1 MNIEKADYVTVV
13 KFGSIEE
20 LNLKLYND
28 GKMLDEV
35 IGFTDERG
43 MSLLEH
49 CLSSRKFDIAEYLL
63 NNNARVNVVS
73 KEGCNEFHY
82 IASNINCEGALK
94 IAKIL
99 LERGT
104 SLRQKDIKYGNS
116 AIYTL
121 CLEILKVCSN
131 EGLEFMKECLK
142 NTKEFDDC
150 NKRGFSIRTLINER
164 GTEALKQLLIE

>member
-1 MNIEKADYVTVV
+1 M
-13 KFGSIEE
+13 
-20 LNLKLYND
+20 
-28 GKMLDEV
+28 
-35 IGFTDERG
+35 
-43 MSLLEH
+43 
-49 CLSSRKFDIAEYLL
+49 
-63 NNNARVNVVS
+63 
-73 KEGCNEFHY
+73 
-82 IASNINCEGALK
+82 
-94 IAKIL
+94 
-99 LERGT
+99 ERGT